1 MGVKGNE
8 RHEINSVQWTQT
20 RTVAVIPEEAEE
32 VQHVTFGV
40 FGVFGNA
47 GQDRKALQW
56 AIKQAQ
62 KITRTQLFSMQIIYN
77 SMVCR
82 WASSVIKDH
91 THPAH
96 DVIHLLMSGR
106 KYQSMGAR
114 TSRLWDSLYPQTIR
128 LTNNSFPLPPG
139 TLHAIQ
145 FHDLNLLSYGALCQK
160 INCKI
165 IIRKRSLPG
174 PCSTPSWLLKKF
186 VRTIEWTL

>member
-32 VQHVTFGV
+32 VQHVMFGV

-96 DVIHLLMSGR
+96 DVIHLLMAGSTRVWVPGHPDSGT
-106 KYQSMGAR
+106 A
-114 TSRLWDSLYPQTIR
+114 
-128 LTNNSFPLPPG
+128 
-139 TLHAIQ
+139 
-145 FHDLNLLSYGALCQK
+145 
-160 INCKI
+160 
-165 IIRKRSLPG
+165 
-174 PCSTPSWLLKKF
+174 STPKPSDSPITPSHSHLGHYMQCNFMTSIYYPMEPYVK
-186 VRTIEWTL
+186 R